1 MSEGKTTSETVEKL
15 KKIFP
20 NFHQESE
27 RVLTG
32 FLQLGSWW
40 FMVEILVKDEKKEII
55 IMCSADITGNIS
67 IKEAGELKEKLKR
80 INNRPEFKKR
90 KENWLRMGI
99 KTTEEKKNIFL
110 IGALIDSIEEVD
122 RMISLVVEVLKDL
135 SLQEI

>member
-110 IGALIDSIEEVD
+110 IGALIDSSKIEEEVD
-122 RMISLVVEVLKDL
+122 RMIGLVLQVFKDL
-135 SLQEI
+135 SL